1 MASNEVVKDAKSCQ
15 PCPIMWDLRSKV
27 GEWDPKCTN
36 AGPCR
41 VASCGARPVQS
52 ALTFDLSLRLGTWDS
67 DLADPCPQLAGECG
81 GTWVASG
88 QKGGP
93 VGRGPIFTLDL
104 APCDD
109 PGSPPSPTSPRVR
122 IVPSVSK
129 KLVLAYRDKESL
141 LEEILDLKRAVIDQ
155 QDHIRHHKIQASII
169 EMENRWVLNITSCPA
184 LLLVIH
190 HCWTFGND

>member
-1 MASNEVVKDAKSCQ
+1 MTNNEAVQDLKPLK
-15 PCPIMWDLRSKV
+15 WDLRSKV

-41 VASCGARPVQS
+41 VASCGTRPVQS
-52 ALTFDLSLRLGTWDS
+52 ALTFDLSLRLGMWDS

-141 LEEILDLKRAVIDQ
+141 LEEILDLKRAVQDQ

-169 EMENRWVLNITSCPA
+169 EMENRWILNFTSCS
-184 LLLVIH
+184 VS
-190 HCWTFGND
+190 F

>member
-1 MASNEVVKDAKSCQ
+1 MSNDPGAQDTK
-15 PCPIMWDLRSKV
+15 PLMWDLRSKV

-41 VASCGARPVQS
+41 VASCGSRPVQS

-93 VGRGPIFTLDL
+93 IGRGPIFTLDL

-141 LEEILDLKRAVIDQ
+141 LEEILDLKRAVADQ
-155 QDHIRHHKIQASII
+155 QHHIRHHKIQASII
-169 EMENRWVLNITSCPA
+169 EMENRCVLIFTY
-184 LLLVIH
+184 
-190 HCWTFGND
+190 